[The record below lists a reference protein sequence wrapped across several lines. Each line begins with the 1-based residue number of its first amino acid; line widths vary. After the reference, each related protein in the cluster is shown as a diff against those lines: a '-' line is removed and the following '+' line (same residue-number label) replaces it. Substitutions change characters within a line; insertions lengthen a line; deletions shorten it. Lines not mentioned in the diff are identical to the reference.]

1 VPPATL
7 DGSWACS
14 VLRRAVRLQKERTM
28 TRLFDADSWM
38 WSEAVIALERA
49 EQRHRHFFALLGATR
64 KSEPAW
70 EPPVDM
76 FETDSD
82 IWIVVALP
90 GVSTDQVML
99 RVEAAEL
106 VVQTE
111 RPARTCT
118 ESMRIRRLEIPY
130 GVFERRIEL
139 PPGRYALRERQMVNG
154 CLELHL
160 TRE

>member
-1 VPPATL
+1 
-7 DGSWACS
+7 
-14 VLRRAVRLQKERTM
+14 M

-38 WSEAVIALERA
+38 WSEAVIELERA
-49 EQRHRHFFALLGATR
+49 EQRHRRFFALLGTATCES
-64 KSEPAW
+64 KW
-70 EPPVDM
+70 EPPIDV
-76 FETDSD
+76 FETDDD

-90 GVSTDQVML
+90 GVPPDSVTL

-111 RPARTCT
+111 RPTRAGIER
-118 ESMRIRRLEIPY
+118 MRIRRLEIPY
-130 GVFERRIEL
+130 GMFERRIEL
-139 PPGRYALRERQMVNG
+139 PPGRYALRERQMVDG

>member
-1 VPPATL
+1 
-7 DGSWACS
+7 
-14 VLRRAVRLQKERTM
+14 M

-49 EQRHRHFFALLGATR
+49 EQRHRHFFALMGASSYT
-64 KSEPAW
+64 PTW

-76 FETDSD
+76 FETDDD

-90 GVSTDQVML
+90 GVSADSVVL

-106 VVQTE
+106 VIQTM
-111 RPARTCT
+111 RPTRTGIET
-118 ESMRIRRLEIPY
+118 MRIRRLEIPY
-130 GVFERRIEL
+130 GAFERRIEL
-139 PPGRYALRERQMVNG
+139 PPGRYALRDKRMVDG

>member
-1 VPPATL
+1 
-7 DGSWACS
+7 
-14 VLRRAVRLQKERTM
+14 M

-49 EQRHRHFFALLGATR
+49 EQRHRRFFALVGAP
-64 KSEPAW
+64 KSAPAW

-76 FETDSD
+76 FETDTD
-82 IWIVVALP
+82 IWIIVALP
-90 GVSTDQVML
+90 GVAADRVSL

-111 RPARTCT
+111 RPTRAGIET
-118 ESMRIRRLEIPY
+118 MRIRRLEIPY
-130 GVFERRIEL
+130 GTFERRIEL
-139 PPGRYALRERQMVNG
+139 PPGRYALRERQMVDG

>member
-1 VPPATL
+1 M
-7 DGSWACS
+7 SRW
-14 VLRRAVRLQKERTM
+14 
-28 TRLFDADSWM
+28 FDADSWM

-49 EQRHRHFFALLGATR
+49 EQRHRHFFALLGARTCE
-64 KSEPAW
+64 SCW

-76 FETDSD
+76 FESESD

-90 GVSTDQVML
+90 GVPAESVGL

-111 RPARTCT
+111 RSQRPGIET
-118 ESMRIRRLEIPY
+118 MQIRRLEIPY
-130 GVFERRIEL
+130 GAFERRIEL
-139 PPGRYALRERQMVNG
+139 PPGRYALRERRMVDG